1 MVRHRIKE
9 IREGRRLSQEALGQR
24 IGRTKS
30 TISKLE
36 SGEIKLDLAMA
47 KKIADALDVGLQD
60 VLAIEP
66 EGHSERASGFDDDAA
81 EYSPPHGDPLKGY
94 ESNNQHLMTVSS
106 PVLDKVGIQTG
117 DIVIVDYG
125 QTAVTNVKPLKM
137 VVVRYHPTGD
147 PAEEGVTLLRQFVPP
162 SMLITISSKLNFR
175 QIDME
180 KEVASIVGV
189 IESVHRKM
197 SRQ

>member
-162 SMLITISSKLNFR
+162 SMLITNSSKLNFR

>member
-1 MVRHRIKE
+1 MARHRIKE
-9 IREGRRLSQEALGQR
+9 IREARRLTQEALGQR

-30 TISKLE
+30 AISKLE
-36 SGEIKLDLAMA
+36 SGETALDLAMA

-66 EGHSERASGFDDDAA
+66 EGSSDRSSGFEDDA
-81 EYSPPHGDPLKGY
+81 ERYTPPPGDPLKAY
-94 ESNNQHLMTVSS
+94 ETNNQHLMTVSS
-106 PVLDKVGIQTG
+106 AVIDKAGVEPG

-125 QTAVTNVKPLKM
+125 STACANVKPLQL

-147 PAEEGVTLLRQFVPP
+147 PSEEGQTLIRQFVPP
-162 SMLITISSKLNFR
+162 SMLITNSSKINYR
-175 QIDME
+175 QIDMD
-180 KEVASIVGV
+180 KEVAAIVGV
-189 IESVHRKM
+189 VEGVHRKM